1 MLIILLTANTLQ
13 NPQIETS
20 RIVVYLNENLVGNV
34 KEDLR
39 SEDFSSVWIEN
50 RLPGSKENFS
60 VEYIQGSSL
69 PIFSLK
75 NGRGLWYKV

>member
-20 RIVVYLNENLVGNV
+20 RIVIYLNENLVGNV

-39 SEDFSSVWIEN
+39 SDDFSSIWIEI
-50 RLPGSKENFS
+50 RMPGSKENFG

-69 PIFSLK
+69 DET
-75 NGRGLWYKV
+75 GHR